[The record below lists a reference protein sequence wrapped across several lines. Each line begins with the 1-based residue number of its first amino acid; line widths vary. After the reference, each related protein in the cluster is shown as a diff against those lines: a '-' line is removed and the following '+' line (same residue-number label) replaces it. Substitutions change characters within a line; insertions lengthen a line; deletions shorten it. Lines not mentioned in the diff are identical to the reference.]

1 MCKRYPKQPSVAI
14 EDLGLSLDMAWDDPL
29 EDLARYGARVVLMS
43 MLEAEVTDFLGASPY
58 ERSLDRSGSR
68 NGRRP
73 RKVSCGVGALE
84 LDYPKVRNTGQPFRS
99 RILDAWQRK
108 SRTLFSTLPLLY
120 TEGLSTR
127 DFDRALSPL
136 WKETSL
142 SRSTISRA
150 NSEIREAFQKWRKR
164 SLADEDIIF
173 LYLDGH
179 YEGVRFG
186 TKEKEAILVA
196 HGVTRKGKRRLLGV
210 YLGSREST
218 ESWKMVIHD
227 LNDRGLR
234 RPLLVISDGNPGLIR
249 AVKEV
254 WPGVPRQRCVV
265 HRMRNILDRIPKK
278 EQARIRRE
286 LNLIFYAP
294 SLGDAQ
300 KAARQFSAKWQN
312 IYPNAVETL
321 GRDLAD
327 CLTFFRLPQ
336 RYWKRIRTSNSLERT
351 FREVRRR
358 TRVIGRFPTEMS
370 ALSLIWAVMEQNS
383 RQWRGFV
390 INDGHLSMI
399 ETAIES
405 LAEDPIAIQGF
416 EEVLAA

>member
-1 MCKRYPKQPSVAI
+1 MRKRYPKQPSVAI
-14 EDLGLSLDMAWDDPL
+14 EDLGLSLDMVWDDPL
-29 EDLARYGARVVLMS
+29 EELARYGARVVLMS
-43 MLEAEVTDFLGASPY
+43 MLEAEVTDFLGARSY
-58 ERSLDRSGSR
+58 ERSRERSGSR

-84 LDYPKVRNTGQPFRS
+84 LDYPKVRDTGQPFRS
-99 RILDAWQRK
+99 RILEAWQRK
-108 SRTLFSTLPLLY
+108 SQTLLSTLPSLY

-142 SRSTISRA
+142 SRSTVSRA
-150 NSEIREAFQKWRKR
+150 NSEIKQAFQEWRKR

-173 LYLDGH
+173 LFLDGH

-186 TKEKEAILVA
+186 VKEKEAILVA
-196 HGVTRKGKRRLLGV
+196 HGVTRKGKRRLLGI

-254 WPGVPRQRCVV
+254 WPSVSRQRCVV
-265 HRMRNILDRIPKK
+265 HRMRNILARIPKK
-278 EQARIRRE
+278 EQQRIRRE
-286 LNLIFYAP
+286 LNRIFYAP
-294 SLGDAQ
+294 SLEDAQ
-300 KAARQFSAKWQN
+300 EAARQFAAKWQN

-321 GRDLAD
+321 GRDLDD

-351 FREVRRR
+351 FKEVRRR

-370 ALSLIWAVMEQNS
+370 ALSLIWAVMDQNA
-383 RQWRGFV
+383 RRWRGFV

-399 ETAIES
+399 EAAIES